1 MLVVQGEMLVGQGEM
16 VVIQGEMVVHQDTG
30 RVGESKWSCLITV
43 TPCYQTICVCVCARV
58 ARNSKMVK
66 NNMRPWSYSCVW
78 ACKLVQTKALK

>member
-43 TPCYQTICVCVCARV
+43 TPCYQTICVCVCLRV
-58 ARNSKMVK
+58 WPETVK
-66 NNMRPWSYSCVW
+66 WLKIICVLGVIPVCGRASLFRQRP
-78 ACKLVQTKALK
+78 